1 MPTPDLHS
9 DGPYALTLPEIR
21 LQVFEKLTTED
32 LLNTALVCRA
42 WSWPAIDTTQR
53 ITRIK
58 LSWLLAPLV
67 NCTAVKLQE
76 CMHPDRIP
84 EIAEGQV
91 TERRDPELAGKITRL
106 VIDLA
111 WKVALAIDMTQ
122 LANPLGGPIFP
133 NLLSLEHDIDGPE
146 SSDEEADME
155 RWTPVLPLLIGPR
168 VEKLTLT
175 FYCATEQV
183 VEDNIQALAH
193 IALRIHTVVIHNES
207 DVYSPDYSAFSQMT
221 SLTVDGF
228 LNHQT
233 WIRLASCPQLE
244 SIVLRE
250 DDGVIDNEAENYT
263 VTFPCMKTL
272 TIDHLSLRR
281 DPEFVLELLQGT
293 TMPMLQ
299 SLEVSYPKRRW
310 LMGTLST
317 KNEVSSSMKLDER
330 NRRMGA

>member
-32 LLNTALVCRA
+32 LLNAALVCRA

-53 ITRIK
+53 ISRIK

-84 EIAEGQV
+84 EIAEEQV

-111 WKVALAIDMTQ
+111 WKVALAVDMTQ

-133 NLLSLEHDIDGPE
+133 NLLSLKHDIDGTE

-155 RWTPVLPLLIGPR
+155 RWTPILPLLIGPR

-233 WIRLASCPQLE
+233 WIRLASCPRLE

-250 DDGVIDNEAENYT
+250 DDRVIDNEAENYT

-299 SLEVSYPKRRW
+299 SLEVSYPSPLLKEAVVN
-310 LMGTLST
+310 GNVVH
-317 KNEVSSSMKLDER
+317 KER
-330 NRRMGA
+330 GLVEYEAR